1 MYLSGSQKI
10 QKSMNGILR
19 ISASEID
26 AENAYITN
34 INDVQ
39 TINGKVGENLVIDVD
54 TGKVIEFKDN
64 TQMDSNLNVYGNLDV
79 SGNTD
84 LNLLTVNEIA
94 TFNKQTNFRDMIDV
108 SASSIFRKNLVV
120 NGTFNSIGIGQF
132 DSEINVV
139 KHIRVFGTGGTIS
152 RFDSN
157 LQVDGNLQVNSNIH
171 ASTFDV
177 SNASIFNGA
186 MTTKG
191 ITSNGVCIFN
201 SPIICNSSATFRN
214 AIDVSASSIFRQN
227 LVVNGTFNSIGIG
240 QFDSEINVVKH
251 IRCFGQ
257 GGTVSQFDGSLNVNG
272 NLQLNTL
279 NATGTALFRGMI
291 DVSMASIFRNSLV
304 VNGTSNSVGIFQADS
319 DINCFGRLRVT
330 GATKSQIDSSL
341 SILGSC
347 DVSGNLY
354 VGQNNP
360 VDTST
365 LDVAGTIYLRD
376 PTNPNVVYMT
386 MRYDPAYF
394 GFVLTDHTPGRIMNF
409 RVKNTGPGYSTMYFG
424 SGQAYFNM
432 GVYCDA
438 WLNLSYNKDFTLGD
452 TNGVTW
458 FGVSQMYVPN
468 NATTSGHVIYNK
480 GLLNNDTY
488 YTNFVHVN
496 TSNVDVPT
504 MRISWENIWSKVNH
518 VMEANLTL
526 SSSGV
531 TFNDATVQTTAF
543 TSAKNTKLNA
553 IGTVTTA
560 TLNAT
565 TNLVTN
571 TIFNCGSISLTAG
584 TYIIQHATTVDIITG
599 STVVN
604 NLISAYSTSSTAFS
618 QTTCSGRTDAG
629 GFTYPVGCIWSLNS
643 TDTIVVAST
652 TTYYLLVRA
661 TFGTA
666 SRIRYVNPNSMFKA
680 TRVA

>member
-64 TQMDSNLNVYGNLDV
+64 TQMDGNLNINGTLDV

-84 LNLLTVNEIA
+84 LNLLNVNEIA

-108 SASSIFRKNLVV
+108 SKSSLFRQNLVV

-132 DSEINVV
+132 DSDINCIGRIRCFGQGGVV
-139 KHIRVFGTGGTIS
+139 SKFDSSLNV
-152 RFDSN
+152 DSN
-157 LQVDGNLQVNSNIH
+157 LHTN
-171 ASTFDV
+171 TFDV
-177 SNASIFNGA
+177 SGVSIFNGA

-191 ITSNGVCIFN
+191 ITSNGVCTFN
-201 SPIICNSSATFRN
+201 SPIICNSSATFRSM
-214 AIDVSASSIFRQN
+214 IDVSTSSIFRQN

-251 IRCFGQ
+251 IRCFGT
-257 GGTVSQFDGSLNVNG
+257 GGTISRFDSNLQVDG

-304 VNGTSNSVGIFQADS
+304 VNGTFNSVGIGQFDN

-354 VGQNNP
+354 VGKNNP

-386 MRYDPAYF
+386 MRYDPAQF
-394 GFVLTDHTPGRIMNF
+394 GFTFTDETPGRIMNF
-409 RVKNTGPGYSTMYFG
+409 KLKNTGPGYSLFYFS
-424 SGQAYFNM
+424 SGQLYASM
-432 GVYCDA
+432 GIYADA

-452 TNGVTW
+452 TNGVNW

-468 NATTSGHVIYNK
+468 NAATSGHVIYNK

-504 MRISWENIWSKVNH
+504 MRISWQSIQSLVNH
-518 VMEANLTL
+518 VMQSNLTL

-531 TFNDATVQTTAF
+531 TFNDATTQTTAY
-543 TSAKNTKLNA
+543 TSALNTKLNA
-553 IGTVTTA
+553 IGGVTTA
-560 TLNAT
+560 TLSAT

-571 TIFNCGSISLTAG
+571 TIFNCGSISLSPG
-584 TYIIQHATTVDIITG
+584 TYIISHATTVDIITG

-604 NLISAYSTSSTAFS
+604 NLISAYSTSATNFS
-618 QTTCSGRTDAG
+618 QSVCSGRLDPG

>member
-54 TGKVIEFKDN
+54 TGKVIEFKDD

-108 SASSIFRKNLVV
+108 SKSSIFRQNLVV

-139 KHIRVFGTGGTIS
+139 KHIRCFGQGGTIS
-152 RFDSN
+152 KFDSSLN
-157 LQVDGNLQVNSNIH
+157 VDGNLH
-171 ASTFDV
+171 AFTFDV

-201 SPIICNSSATFRN
+201 SPIICNSSATFRSM
-214 AIDVSASSIFRQN
+214 IDVSTSSIFRQN

-251 IRCFGQ
+251 IRCFGT
-257 GGTVSQFDGSLNVNG
+257 GGTISRFDSNLQVDG

-279 NATGTALFRGMI
+279 NATGTATFRGMI

-304 VNGTSNSVGIFQADS
+304 VNGTFNSIGIGQFDN
-319 DINCFGRLRVT
+319 DVNCFGRLRVT

-365 LDVAGTIYLRD
+365 LDVTGTIYLRD

-386 MRYDPAYF
+386 MKYDPAYF

-452 TNGVTW
+452 TNGTTW

-504 MRISWENIWSKVNH
+504 MRISWQNIWSKVPH
-518 VMEANLTL
+518 VMESSLTL

-543 TSAKNTKLNA
+543 TSAKDTKLNA
-553 IGTVTTA
+553 IGSVTTA
-560 TLNAT
+560 TLSAT

-571 TIFNCGSISLTAG
+571 VIFNCGSMSLTAG
-584 TYIIQHATTVDIITG
+584 TYIITTNCTVDITGG
-599 STVVN
+599 STVTN
-604 NLISAYSTSSTAFS
+604 NMIAGYSTSATAFS
-618 QTTCSGRTDAG
+618 QVTATGRNDKG
-629 GFTYPVGCIWSLNS
+629 GFTCPVGCIWSLNC

-652 TTYYLLVRA
+652 TTYYMIVRVV
-661 TFGTA
+661 FGTA
-666 SRIRYVNPNSMFKA
+666 NRFRFVNPNSSFKA

>member
-54 TGKVIEFKDN
+54 TGKVIEFKDD
-64 TQMDSNLNVYGNLDV
+64 TQMDSNLNVYGTLDV

-84 LNLLTVNEIA
+84 LNLLNVNELA

-139 KHIRVFGTGGTIS
+139 KHIRCFGTGGTLS
-152 RFDSN
+152 KFDSSLN
-157 LQVDGNLQVNSNIH
+157 VDGNLH
-171 ASTFDV
+171 ANTFDV
-177 SNASIFNGA
+177 SGVSIFNGA

-201 SPIICNSSATFRN
+201 SPIICNSSATFRSM
-214 AIDVSASSIFRQN
+214 IDVSTSSIFRQN

-251 IRCFGQ
+251 IRCFGT
-257 GGTVSQFDGSLNVNG
+257 GPSVSKFDSNLNVDG
-272 NLQLNTL
+272 NLHANTFD
-279 NATGTALFRGMI
+279 ASGVAIFRDMI
-291 DVSMASIFRNSLV
+291 DVSKASIFRSNLV

-386 MRYDPAYF
+386 MRYDPAQF
-394 GFVLTDHTPGRIMNF
+394 GFTFTDHTPGRIMNF
-409 RVKNTGPGYSTMYFG
+409 KLKNTGPGYSLFYFS
-424 SGQAYFNM
+424 SGQLYASM
-432 GVYCDA
+432 GIYADA

-452 TNGVTW
+452 SNGVTW
-458 FGVSQMYVPN
+458 FGVSQMYIPN
-468 NATTSGHVIYNK
+468 NAATSGHVIYNK

-504 MRISWENIWSKVNH
+504 MRLSWQNIWSKVPH
-518 VMEANLTL
+518 VMESSLTL

-553 IGTVTTA
+553 IGGVTTA
-560 TLNAT
+560 TLSAT

-599 STVVN
+599 STTVN

-618 QTTCSGRTDAG
+618 QTTCSGRIDGG

>member
-19 ISASEID
+19 ISATEID

-54 TGKVIEFKDN
+54 TGKVIQFKDN
-64 TQMDSNLNVYGNLDV
+64 TQMDSNLNIDGTLDV
-79 SGNTD
+79 SGNTT
-84 LNLLTVNEIA
+84 LKALTVNELA

-108 SASSIFRKNLVV
+108 SKSSIFRQNLVV

-139 KHIRVFGTGGTIS
+139 KHVRCFGQGGTIS
-152 RFDSN
+152 RFDGSLNVDSN
-157 LQVDGNLQVNSNIH
+157 LH
-171 ASTFDV
+171 ANTFDV
-177 SNASIFNGA
+177 SGVSIFNGA

-191 ITSNGVCIFN
+191 ITSNGVCTFN
-201 SPIICNSSATFRN
+201 SPIICNSSGIFRTM
-214 AIDVSASSIFRQN
+214 IDVSTSSIFRQN

-251 IRCFGQ
+251 IRCFGT
-257 GGTVSQFDGSLNVNG
+257 GGTVSRFDSNLNVDG
-272 NLQLNTL
+272 NLHCNSFDASGVAIFK
-279 NATGTALFRGMI
+279 NMI
-291 DVSMASIFRNSLV
+291 DVSMSSIFRKNLV
-304 VNGTSNSVGIFQADS
+304 VNGTFNSVGVGQFD
-319 DINCFGRLRVT
+319 DDVNCFGRLRVT
-330 GATKSQIDSSL
+330 GSTESQIDSSL

-354 VGQNNP
+354 VGKNNP

-386 MRYDPAYF
+386 MRYDPAQF
-394 GFVLTDHTPGRIMNF
+394 GFTFTDETPGRIMNF
-409 RVKNTGPGYSTMYFG
+409 KLKNTGPGYSLFYFS
-424 SGQAYFNM
+424 SGQLYASM
-432 GVYCDA
+432 GIYADA

-468 NATTSGHVIYNK
+468 NAVTSGHVIYNK

-571 TIFNCGSISLTAG
+571 VIFNCGSMSLTAG
-584 TYIIQHATTVDIITG
+584 TYIITTNCTVDITGG
-599 STVVN
+599 STVTN
-604 NLISAYSTSSTAFS
+604 NMIAGYSTSATAFS
-618 QTTCSGRTDAG
+618 QLTATGRNDKG
-629 GFTYPVGCIWSLNS
+629 GFTCPVGCIWSLNC

-652 TTYYLLVRA
+652 TTYYMIVRVV
-661 TFGTA
+661 FGTA
-666 SRIRYVNPNSMFKA
+666 NRFRFVNPNSSFKA

>member
-64 TQMDSNLNVYGNLDV
+64 TQMDSNLNIYGNLDV

-84 LNLLTVNEIA
+84 LNLLTVNELA

-139 KHIRVFGTGGTIS
+139 KHIRCFGQGGTVS
-152 RFDSN
+152 KFDSSLNVDSN
-157 LQVDGNLQVNSNIH
+157 LHTN
-171 ASTFDV
+171 TFDV
-177 SNASIFNGA
+177 SGVSIFNGA

-191 ITSNGVCIFN
+191 ITSNGVCTFN
-201 SPIICNSSATFRN
+201 NPIICNSSATFRN
-214 AIDVSASSIFRQN
+214 AIDVSLSSIFRQN

-240 QFDSEINVVKH
+240 QFDSDINCNGR
-251 IRCFGQ
+251 IRCFGL
-257 GGTVSQFDGSLNVNG
+257 GGTVSRFDGSLNIDS
-272 NLQLNTL
+272 NLHTNTFD
-279 NATGTALFRGMI
+279 ASGTALFRGMI

-304 VNGTSNSVGIFQADS
+304 VNGTFNSVGIGQFDN

-354 VGQNNP
+354 VGKNNP

-386 MRYDPAYF
+386 MRYDPAQF
-394 GFVLTDHTPGRIMNF
+394 GFTFTDETPGRIMNF
-409 RVKNTGPGYSTMYFG
+409 KLKNTGPGYSLFYFS
-424 SGQAYFNM
+424 SGQLYASM
-432 GVYCDA
+432 GIYADA

-452 TNGVTW
+452 TNGVNW

-504 MRISWENIWSKVNH
+504 MRISWQNIWSKVPH
-518 VMEANLTL
+518 VMESSLTL

-531 TFNDATVQTTAF
+531 TFNDSTTQTTAY
-543 TSAKNTKLNA
+543 TSALNTKLNA

-584 TYIIQHATTVDIITG
+584 TYIIQCACTVDIITG
-599 STVVN
+599 STVAN
-604 NLISAYSTSSTAFS
+604 NMIAGYSTSATAFS
-618 QTTCSGRTDAG
+618 QTTCNGRNDAG

-652 TTYYLLVRA
+652 TTYYMIVRVV
-661 TFGTA
+661 FGTA
-666 SRIRYVNPNSMFKA
+666 SRFRFVNPNSTFKA

>member
-54 TGKVIEFKDN
+54 TGQQIEFKDN

-79 SGNTD
+79 SGNTT
-84 LNLLTVNEIA
+84 LKALTVNELA

-108 SASSIFRKNLVV
+108 SR
-120 NGTFNSIGIGQF
+120 
-132 DSEINVV
+132 
-139 KHIRVFGTGGTIS
+139 
-152 RFDSN
+152 
-157 LQVDGNLQVNSNIH
+157 
-171 ASTFDV
+171 
-177 SNASIFNGA
+177 
-186 MTTKG
+186 
-191 ITSNGVCIFN
+191 
-201 SPIICNSSATFRN
+201 
-214 AIDVSASSIFRQN
+214 SSIFRQN

-257 GGTVSQFDGSLNVNG
+257 GGTVSKFDSSLNVDSNLHTNTFDVSGVSIFNGAMTTKGMTVGGVATFNSPIVANGTVFCRGMIDVSTSSIFRQNLVVNGTFNSIGIGQFDSEINVVKHIRCFGTGGTISRFDSNLNVDG
-272 NLQLNTL
+272 NLHANTFDASGVAIFK
-279 NATGTALFRGMI
+279 NMI
-291 DVSMASIFRNSLV
+291 DVSMASIFRSNLV
-304 VNGTSNSVGIFQADS
+304 VNGTFNSIGIGQFD
-319 DINCFGRLRVT
+319 DDVNCFGRLRVT

-354 VGQNNP
+354 VGKNNP

-386 MRYDPAYF
+386 MRYDPAQF
-394 GFVLTDHTPGRIMNF
+394 GFTFTDETPGRIMNF
-409 RVKNTGPGYSTMYFG
+409 KLKNTGPGYSLFYFASSQLYAG
-424 SGQAYFNM
+424 M

-452 TNGVTW
+452 TNGTTW
-458 FGVSQMYVPN
+458 FGVSQMYTPN
-468 NATTSGHVIYNK
+468 TATTSGHIIYNK
-480 GLLNNDTY
+480 GLLNNATY

-504 MRISWENIWSKVNH
+504 MRLSWENIWSKVNH

-531 TFNDATVQTTAF
+531 TFNDSSVQTTAF
-543 TSAKNTKLNA
+543 TSAKNTKLIA
-553 IGTVTTA
+553 IGGVTTA
-560 TLNAT
+560 TLSAT

-584 TYIIQHATTVDIITG
+584 TYIISHATTVDIITG
-599 STVVN
+599 STIVN

-629 GFTYPVGCIWSLNS
+629 GFTYPVACVWSLNS